1 MQDLSQLMDGLSGFL
16 GTSYTAYNA
25 ADNARAFLRAHGF
38 CELDERAPWTL
49 APQGKYFVVRGGS
62 AVIAFTGGDAAK
74 GFKIVASHTD
84 SYSFFLLMQKQ
95 TMYLKFL

>member
-1 MQDLSQLMDGLSGFL
+1 MQDLSQLMDGLSSFL

-38 CELDERAPWTL
+38 CELDERAPWAL

-74 GFKIVASHTD
+74 GFKIVASHAD
-84 SYSFFLLMQKQ
+84 
-95 TMYLKFL
+95 

>member
-38 CELDERAPWTL
+38 CELTKARRGTCSRRANTSSCGAG
-49 APQGKYFVVRGGS
+49 AP
-62 AVIAFTGGDAAK
+62 
-74 GFKIVASHTD
+74 
-84 SYSFFLLMQKQ
+84 
-95 TMYLKFL
+95 